1 MGVIDDF
8 KSNSN
13 KDTIINAS
21 EKMLNHK
28 YKINI
33 EKEKLINIVNM
44 IISSICADA
53 ILIKNVV
60 KIIELNTIAL
70 TKVKDYIVNN
80 IENKSNVEIP
90 IIDKDNEYKKIED
103 IVKYNNEE
111 LLSKVLSL
119 EEKRNATSSIS
130 SVQYNNTTQDDIVK
144 SSNIE
149 NTKDNSNTFMIVEKM
164 YDIINSKN
172 TVNKKTLIIN
182 SYNRDWTNN
191 HNRNKLSFS
200 INIDLLKNYIEPSKL
215 LLSKNIKIKNP
226 YVIMV
231 INDGIQTQKLNFI
244 LSNTSSKDGE
254 GGWDTWVMINENAQ
268 NLINLNVKNWNI
280 SFLDY
285 RNKELDMG
293 RDDIK
298 ICEVYDGKN
307 ENNFKIKID
316 NEDELLFDSYNID
329 LLNKYDNMLLK
340 TYDNEFSSVKIL
352 NIDNNYLT
360 LNTTDLTKKD
370 FVSSSLLNYNA
381 QYCIILSYYSKNNNL

>member
-1 MGVIDDF
+1 MGVIDLF
-8 KSNSN
+8 KSNIN

-21 EKMLNHK
+21 EKMLSHK
-28 YKINI
+28 YNINI
-33 EKEKLINIVNM
+33 EKEKLIIIVNM

-80 IENKSNVEIP
+80 SEKKINIEIPTIENE
-90 IIDKDNEYKKIED
+90 NESTKIED
-103 IVKYNNEE
+103 IVKYNSEE

-119 EEKRNATSSIS
+119 EEKRNATSSLS
-130 SVQYNNTTQDDIVK
+130 SIQYNNTTQDDIAK

-149 NTKDNSNTFMIVEKM
+149 DIKDNSNTYMIVEKM
-164 YDIINSKN
+164 YDIMN
-172 TVNKKTLIIN
+172 TKKKVNKKTLIIN
-182 SYNRDWTNN
+182 SYNRDWINN

-200 INIDLLKNYIEPSKL
+200 INIDLTKNYIEPSKL
-215 LLSKNIKIKNP
+215 LLSKNIKRKNP
-226 YVIMV
+226 YITMV
-231 INDGIQTQKLNFI
+231 INDGIQTQKINFI
-244 LSNTSSKDGE
+244 LSNTTSLE
-254 GGWDTWVMINENAQ
+254 GGWDTWVMINEKAQ

-280 SFLDY
+280 SFLDF

-298 ICEVYDGKN
+298 ICEIYDGKN
-307 ENNFKIKID
+307 ENNFRIKID
-316 NEDELLFDSYNID
+316 NDDEMLFDSYNID

-340 TYDNEFSSVKIL
+340 TYDNEFSNVKIS

-360 LNTTDLTKKD
+360 FETTNLTKKD
-370 FVSSSLLNYNA
+370 FIRSSLLNYNA

>member
-1 MGVIDDF
+1 MGVIDLF
-8 KSNSN
+8 KSNIN

-21 EKMLNHK
+21 EKMLSHK
-28 YKINI
+28 YNINI
-33 EKEKLINIVNM
+33 EKEKLIIIVNM

-80 IENKSNVEIP
+80 SEKKINIEIPTIENE
-90 IIDKDNEYKKIED
+90 NESTKIED
-103 IVKYNNEE
+103 IVKYNSEE

-119 EEKRNATSSIS
+119 EEKRNATSSLS
-130 SVQYNNTTQDDIVK
+130 SIQYNNTTQDDIAK

-149 NTKDNSNTFMIVEKM
+149 DIKDNSNTYMIVEKM
-164 YDIINSKN
+164 YDIMN
-172 TVNKKTLIIN
+172 TKKKVNKKTLIIN
-182 SYNRDWTNN
+182 SYNRDWINN

-200 INIDLLKNYIEPSKL
+200 INIDLTKNYIEPSKL
-215 LLSKNIKIKNP
+215 LLSKNIKRKNP
-226 YVIMV
+226 YITMV
-231 INDGIQTQKLNFI
+231 INDGIQTQKINFI
-244 LSNTSSKDGE
+244 LSNITSLE
-254 GGWDTWVMINENAQ
+254 GGWDTWVMINEKAQ

-280 SFLDY
+280 SFLDF

-298 ICEVYDGKN
+298 ICEIYDGKN
-307 ENNFKIKID
+307 ENNFRIKID
-316 NEDELLFDSYNID
+316 NDDEMLFDSYNID

-340 TYDNEFSSVKIL
+340 TYDNEFSNVKIS

-360 LNTTDLTKKD
+360 FETTNLTKKD
-370 FVSSSLLNYNA
+370 FIRSSLLNYNA

>member
-8 KSNSN
+8 KSNIN

-28 YKINI
+28 YNINI

-80 IENKSNVEIP
+80 IEKKNNIETE
-90 IIDKDNEYKKIED
+90 NEDAKIED
-103 IVKYNNEE
+103 VVKYNSEE

-119 EEKRNATSSIS
+119 EEKRNATLSLSSI
-130 SVQYNNTTQDDIVK
+130 QYNTIQDDIPK
-144 SSNIE
+144 LSNVE
-149 NTKDNSNTFMIVEKM
+149 NSKDNSNTFMIVEKM
-164 YDIINSKN
+164 YDIMNNKN
-172 TVNKKTLIIN
+172 KVNKKTLIIN
-182 SYNRDWTNN
+182 SYNRDWATN

-200 INIDLLKNYIEPSKL
+200 INIDLTKNYIEPYKL
-215 LLSKNIKIKNP
+215 LLSKNIKRKNP
-226 YVIMV
+226 YITMV
-231 INDGIQTQKLNFI
+231 INDGIQTQKINFI
-244 LSNTSSKDGE
+244 LSNTTSLE
-254 GGWDTWVMINENAQ
+254 RGWDTWVMINENAQ

-280 SFLDY
+280 SFLDF

-298 ICEVYDGKN
+298 ICEIYDGKN
-307 ENNFKIKID
+307 ENNFRIKID
-316 NEDELLFDSYNID
+316 NDDELLFDSYNIE

-340 TYDNEFSSVKIL
+340 TYDNEFSNVKIS

-360 LNTTDLTKKD
+360 LDTTDLTKKD
-370 FVSSSLLNYNA
+370 FIRSSLLNYNA
-381 QYCIILSYYSKNNNL
+381 QYCIILSYYAKNNNL

>member
-8 KSNSN
+8 KSNIN

-28 YKINI
+28 YNINI

-80 IENKSNVEIP
+80 IEKKSNTETPNIESE
-90 IIDKDNEYKKIED
+90 NELKKID
-103 IVKYNNEE
+103 DVVKYNSEE

-119 EEKRNATSSIS
+119 EEKRNATSSLS
-130 SVQYNNTTQDDIVK
+130 SIQYNNTIQDDIPK
-144 SSNIE
+144 SSNTE
-149 NTKDNSNTFMIVEKM
+149 NIKDNSNTFMIVEKM

-191 HNRNKLSFS
+191 YNRNKLSFT
-200 INIDLLKNYIEPSKL
+200 INIDLTKNYIEPSKL
-215 LLSKNIKIKNP
+215 LLSKNIKRKNP
-226 YVIMV
+226 YITMV
-231 INDGIQTQKLNFI
+231 INDGIQTQKINFI
-244 LSNTSSKDGE
+244 LSNTSSLE

-307 ENNFKIKID
+307 ENNFRIKID
-316 NEDELLFDSYNID
+316 NDDEVLFDSYNID

-340 TYDNEFSSVKIL
+340 TYDNEFSNVKIS

-360 LNTTDLTKKD
+360 LDTTDLTKKD
-370 FVSSSLLNYNA
+370 FMSSSLLNYNA

>member
-8 KSNSN
+8 KSNIN

-21 EKMLNHK
+21 EKMLSHK
-28 YKINI
+28 YNINI

-80 IENKSNVEIP
+80 IEKKSNTETPNIESE
-90 IIDKDNEYKKIED
+90 NELKKID
-103 IVKYNNEE
+103 DVVKYNSEE

-119 EEKRNATSSIS
+119 EEKRNATSSLS
-130 SVQYNNTTQDDIVK
+130 SIQYNNTIQDDIPK
-144 SSNIE
+144 SSNTE
-149 NTKDNSNTFMIVEKM
+149 NIKDNSNTFMIVEKM

-191 HNRNKLSFS
+191 YNRNKLSFT
-200 INIDLLKNYIEPSKL
+200 INIDLTKNYIEPSKL
-215 LLSKNIKIKNP
+215 LLSKNIKRKNP
-226 YVIMV
+226 YITMV
-231 INDGIQTQKLNFI
+231 INDGIQTQKINFI
-244 LSNTSSKDGE
+244 LSNTSSLE

-307 ENNFKIKID
+307 ENNFRIKID
-316 NEDELLFDSYNID
+316 NDDEVLFDSYNID

-340 TYDNEFSSVKIL
+340 TYDNEFSNVKIS

-360 LNTTDLTKKD
+360 LDTTDLTKKD
-370 FVSSSLLNYNA
+370 FMSSSLLNYNA

>member
-1 MGVIDDF
+1 MGVIDLF
-8 KSNSN
+8 KSNIN

-21 EKMLNHK
+21 EKMLSHK
-28 YKINI
+28 YNINI
-33 EKEKLINIVNM
+33 EKEKLIIIVNM

-80 IENKSNVEIP
+80 SEKKINIEIPTIENE
-90 IIDKDNEYKKIED
+90 NESTKIED
-103 IVKYNNEE
+103 IVKYNSEE

-119 EEKRNATSSIS
+119 EEKRNATSSLS
-130 SVQYNNTTQDDIVK
+130 SIQYNNTTQDDIAK

-149 NTKDNSNTFMIVEKM
+149 DIKDNSNTYKIVEKM
-164 YDIINSKN
+164 YDIMN
-172 TVNKKTLIIN
+172 TKKKVNKKTLIIN
-182 SYNRDWTNN
+182 SYNRDWINN

-200 INIDLLKNYIEPSKL
+200 INIDLTKNYIEPSKL
-215 LLSKNIKIKNP
+215 LLSKNIKRKNP
-226 YVIMV
+226 YITMV
-231 INDGIQTQKLNFI
+231 INDGIQTQKINFI
-244 LSNTSSKDGE
+244 LSNTTSLE
-254 GGWDTWVMINENAQ
+254 GGWDTWVMINEKAQ

-280 SFLDY
+280 SFLDF

-298 ICEVYDGKN
+298 ICEIYDGKN
-307 ENNFKIKID
+307 ENNFRIKID
-316 NEDELLFDSYNID
+316 NDDEMLFDSYNID

-340 TYDNEFSSVKIL
+340 TYDNEFSNVKIS

-360 LNTTDLTKKD
+360 FETTNLTKKD
-370 FVSSSLLNYNA
+370 FIRSSLLNYNA

>member
-1 MGVIDDF
+1 MGVIDLF
-8 KSNSN
+8 KSNIN

-21 EKMLNHK
+21 EKMLSHK
-28 YKINI
+28 YNINI
-33 EKEKLINIVNM
+33 EKEKLIIIVNM

-80 IENKSNVEIP
+80 SEKKINIEIPTIENE
-90 IIDKDNEYKKIED
+90 NESTKIED
-103 IVKYNNEE
+103 IVKYNSEE

-119 EEKRNATSSIS
+119 EEKSNATSSLS
-130 SVQYNNTTQDDIVK
+130 SIQYNNTTQDDIAK

-149 NTKDNSNTFMIVEKM
+149 DIKDNSNTYMIVEKM
-164 YDIINSKN
+164 YDIMN
-172 TVNKKTLIIN
+172 TKKKVNKKTLIIN
-182 SYNRDWTNN
+182 SYNRDWINN

-200 INIDLLKNYIEPSKL
+200 INIDLTKNYIEPSKL
-215 LLSKNIKIKNP
+215 LLSKNIKRKNP
-226 YVIMV
+226 YITMV
-231 INDGIQTQKLNFI
+231 INDGIQTQKINFI
-244 LSNTSSKDGE
+244 LSNTTSLE
-254 GGWDTWVMINENAQ
+254 GGWDTWVMINEKAQ

-280 SFLDY
+280 SFLDF

-298 ICEVYDGKN
+298 ICEIYDGKN
-307 ENNFKIKID
+307 ENNFRIKID
-316 NEDELLFDSYNID
+316 NDDEMLFDSYNID

-340 TYDNEFSSVKIL
+340 TYDNEFSNVKIS

-360 LNTTDLTKKD
+360 FETTNLTKKD
-370 FVSSSLLNYNA
+370 FIRSSLLNYNA